1 MAKPTLGA
9 DEWKCS
15 VCDVKN
21 KNSDDKCVCCEEP
34 NPNKKT
40 SINSKEAPKFTF
52 GGSSTTSAI
61 SFGKPAQSNDTKP
74 ASTGFNW
81 AAAGM
86 KKPTLADDEWKCSV
100 CDAKNKNTDDKCVC
114 CEEPNPNKKASDKS
128 KDASKFT
135 FGGAST
141 ASTITFGK
149 PPASTETKTAIT
161 FGKPAE
167 TTKTDNKPAA
177 SGFDWA
183 AAGMK
188 KPTLAAD
195 EWKCSVCDVKNKST
209 DDKCVCCEEPNPNKK
224 SEKSKDTPKFTFGGS
239 SGISFGK
246 PPSSTETKTTI
257 TFGKPTTSNEAKTTL
272 TFGKPAETTKTDNK
286 TASGGFDWA
295 AAGMKKPTLAA
306 DEWKCSVCD
315 AKNKNTDA
323 KCICCEEPNPNK
335 TASDKPKD
343 APKFTFGGASAASTI
358 TFGKPAASSETKST
372 TTSESKDT
380 KPASTGFDWAA
391 AGMKKPTLAADEW
404 KCSVCDAKNKNTDA
418 KCVCCEEPNPNKTAS
433 DKPKDAPKFTFG
445 GASAASTITFGKP
458 AVSSETKSTTTSESK
473 DAKPAATGF
482 DWAAAGMKKPTLA
495 ADEWKCSVCDAKNKN
510 TDAKCVCCEE
520 PNPNK
525 TASDKPKDTSKFTFG
540 GASAASTITFGK
552 PIASSETKTT
562 TITFGKPAA
571 SAETKTTTT
580 TESKDTKPAATGFD
594 WAAAGMK
601 KPTLAADEWKCSV
614 CDAKNKST
622 DDKCVCCEEPN
633 PNKKSTDKTK
643 EASKFTFGSNT
654 NKSTITFGNNTNTV
668 TFGQNS
674 NSSAP
679 TFGFGKPFGS
689 NASSN
694 TITFG
699 NTNTTSSSS
708 KPVGFSFNTS
718 TTNDNTKTTTTFSF
732 GTSNT
737 TATSNTFGS
746 STTTTTTTN
755 KPFNT
760 FSFGK
765 PNNNTNGNNN

>member
-372 TTSESKDT
+372 TTSESKD
-380 KPASTGFDWAA
+380 
-391 AGMKKPTLAADEW
+391 
-404 KCSVCDAKNKNTDA
+404 
-418 KCVCCEEPNPNKTAS
+418 
-433 DKPKDAPKFTFG
+433 
-445 GASAASTITFGKP
+445 
-458 AVSSETKSTTTSESK
+458 
-473 DAKPAATGF
+473 AKPAATGF

>member
-177 SGFDWA
+177 S
-183 AAGMK
+183 
-188 KPTLAAD
+188 
-195 EWKCSVCDVKNKST
+195 
-209 DDKCVCCEEPNPNKK
+209 
-224 SEKSKDTPKFTFGGS
+224 
-239 SGISFGK
+239 
-246 PPSSTETKTTI
+246 
-257 TFGKPTTSNEAKTTL
+257 
-272 TFGKPAETTKTDNK
+272 
-286 TASGGFDWA
+286 GFDWA

>member
-358 TFGKPAASSETKST
+358 TFGKPA
-372 TTSESKDT
+372 
-380 KPASTGFDWAA
+380 
-391 AGMKKPTLAADEW
+391 
-404 KCSVCDAKNKNTDA
+404 
-418 KCVCCEEPNPNKTAS
+418 
-433 DKPKDAPKFTFG
+433 
-445 GASAASTITFGKP
+445 
-458 AVSSETKSTTTSESK
+458 VSSETKSTTTSESK

>member
-433 DKPKDAPKFTFG
+433 DKPKD
-445 GASAASTITFGKP
+445 
-458 AVSSETKSTTTSESK
+458 
-473 DAKPAATGF
+473 
-482 DWAAAGMKKPTLA
+482 
-495 ADEWKCSVCDAKNKN
+495 
-510 TDAKCVCCEE
+510 
-520 PNPNK
+520 
-525 TASDKPKDTSKFTFG
+525 TSKFTFG